1 MVSLRPRRQTG
12 PAADDR
18 PQLVASGLLVPAYY
32 GAQVR
37 RRFESDAAAVEH
49 YLTTGRA
56 EGMLPNPV
64 HDLDR
69 VAAHDLPDG
78 ADDVVARSAAWP
90 VRESFDRSGYRRL
103 LPASALHPGGPAGHF
118 LQAQA
123 DGGTPF
129 GLRDPAGHVQPWAE
143 VLRVAAERGKHLRRV
158 LEAEVLD
165 RELYEAQVGRT
176 FASDAAAVWHYL
188 ERGEH
193 EGLSPTSRYAVPAAP
208 PVDLDDAVS
217 RFARAVR
224 NKELTE
230 PSPAPVRARMLDE
243 LRTRVVPPAPPER
256 PWTPPRVTAAP
267 PSPLTVSLLARAADL
282 TREGVREIASLTA
295 QTHEAWELVVA
306 LHPRAPGRV
315 RGRLSRL
322 AAADDRVRV
331 VEVDDALA
339 TTQVLVDVAEG
350 EVIGWWDGSRLH
362 PDLMAQAL
370 AALETGEGE
379 PDVASA
385 GVVHGDDLGNADPL
399 RRVDPPL
406 SFDSLM
412 THGPRS
418 VRGVLARRATA
429 AIAAD
434 PLDGPAAGWEWLIE
448 AAAHA
453 PIAAV
458 PLIGVAGGD
467 ETFDVP
473 TLARLHDLVTGYT
486 GAGLRKGTTT
496 VVVPGVDRIATLV
509 ETLRVALDDGAD
521 EAVVVVDRTA
531 HVVPLL
537 AGLGAA
543 GVDAQAVRIAH
554 LPAPGP
560 LGLAIQQADHA
571 ASGETYVLLSPS
583 VVLVPG
589 AIDRLTA
596 GLADDV
602 VAVTAVVL
610 ADDDTIVSAGVVAD
624 GRGSTPRRFL
634 AGHPSQD
641 AARLDGVPFATAE
654 GHAVA
659 LESLALS
666 DHSVDPGLDEWA
678 VVDVLVRAANGRRVQ
693 VADDVRLHL
702 DRAALPALD
711 PATAPWAPA
720 EALPPA
726 ALLDRATGLV
736 TAGWSDAPDRS
747 TAPVLVRT
755 APLVGDG
762 PARGLPALRWALKLP
777 TPPGPR
783 GPLWGDT
790 FFAHDLARSLRRLG
804 QEVVTDRR
812 TAHHRASGHLDDVVL
827 SLRGLERYRP
837 QPGATSILWVIS
849 HPDLVDPDE
858 LREVDLA
865 YAASAPWAHHATEAS
880 GRPVAPLLQ
889 AADTSRF
896 HPLAHDAGSREG
908 ILFVGRPR
916 RGRRRVVTD
925 AIAAGATLELYGEGW
940 ADVVDERH
948 VRDEFVPND
957 RLPDLYRRA
966 RIVLNDHWPDM
977 AAEGFWSNRTFEAVA
992 SGALVVSDDVAGGTA
1007 PFGGLVRGYAD
1018 LDELGSLLAPASP
1031 GWPAEAD
1038 RPALV
1043 ERFGRDHGFDARAR
1057 ALLADVLDHRGV
1069 PHDLNPGAS

>member
-1 MVSLRPRRQTG
+1 MVSLRPRRQPG

-18 PQLVASGLLVPAYY
+18 PLLVASGLLVPAYY
-32 GAQVR
+32 AAQVR
-37 RRFESDAAAVEH
+37 RRFDSDAAAVEH
-49 YLTTGRA
+49 YLSSGRA
-56 EGMLPNPV
+56 EGLLPNPV

-78 ADDVVARSAAWP
+78 ADDVVERSAAWP

-129 GLRDPAGHVQPWAE
+129 GLRDPAGHVQPWTE
-143 VLRVAAERGKHLRRV
+143 VLRIAAERGKHLRAV
-158 LEAEVLD
+158 LESGAFD
-165 RELYEAQVGRT
+165 RELYEAQVGRA
-176 FASDAAAVWHYL
+176 FASDAAAAWHYL

-193 EGLSPTSRYAVPAAP
+193 EGLAPTTRYAVPESP

-224 NKELTE
+224 RGELAE
-230 PSPAPVRARMLDE
+230 PASTPVRARMVDE
-243 LRTRVVPPAPPER
+243 LRSRVVPPAPPEP
-256 PWTPPRVTAAP
+256 PWTPPPVDPAP
-267 PSPLTVSLLARAADL
+267 ASPLTVSLLARAGDL

-295 QTHEAWELVVA
+295 QTHERWELVVA

-322 AAADDRVRV
+322 AAADDRVTV
-331 VEVDDALA
+331 VEVDDSLA

-350 EVIGWWDGSRLH
+350 EVVGWWDGSRLH
-362 PDLMAQAL
+362 PDFMAQAL

-385 GVVHGDDLGNADPL
+385 GVIRGDDLDDADPL

-406 SFDSLM
+406 SSDSVV
-412 THGPRS
+412 TAGPRS
-418 VRGVLARRATA
+418 VRGVLARRATT

-448 AAAHA
+448 AAVHA

-458 PLIGVAGGD
+458 PLIGAAGGD
-467 ETFDVP
+467 ETFDVS
-473 TLARLHDLVTGYT
+473 TLARLHDLITGFT
-486 GAGLRKGTTT
+486 GAGLRRGTTT
-496 VVVPGVDRIATLV
+496 VVVPGVDRVATLV

-543 GVDAQAVRIAH
+543 GVDTDTVRIAH

-560 LGLAIQQADHA
+560 LGLAIAQAEHA
-571 ASGETYVLLSPS
+571 ASGETFVLLSAS

-589 AIDRLTA
+589 AIGRLTA

-602 VAVTAVVL
+602 VAVSAVVL
-610 ADDDTIVSAGVVAD
+610 ADDDAIVSAGVVAD
-624 GRGSTPRRFL
+624 GRGSAPRRLL
-634 AGHPSQD
+634 AGHPAQD
-641 AARLDGVPFATAE
+641 VPRLAGVPFSTAE

-659 LESLALS
+659 LRSLAMVE
-666 DHSVDPGLDEWA
+666 HRIDPGLDGWA
-678 VVDVLVRAANGRRVQ
+678 VVEVLARAAAGRRVL

-702 DRAALPALD
+702 DRAALPGLD

-720 EALPPA
+720 EAMPRA
-726 ALLDRATGLV
+726 GLLDEATGLV
-736 TAGWSDAPDRS
+736 TIGWAGAPGAS
-747 TAPVLVRT
+747 AAPVLVRT
-755 APLVGDG
+755 APLVADG

-812 TAHHRASGHLDDVVL
+812 TAHHRTSGHLDDVVL
-827 SLRGLERYRP
+827 SLRGLVRYRP

-849 HPDLVDPDE
+849 HPDLVDPAE
-858 LREVDLA
+858 LGEVDLA
-865 YAASAPWAHHATEAS
+865 YAASVPWSARATESS
-880 GRPVAPLLQ
+880 GRPVTPLLQ

-896 HPLAHDAGSREG
+896 HPDGAARAGVV
-908 ILFVGRPR
+908 FVGRPR

-940 ADVVDERH
+940 GGIVDERH
-948 VRDEFVPND
+948 VRGDFVPND

-966 RIVLNDHWPDM
+966 RIVLNDHWADM

-992 SGALVVSDDVAGGTA
+992 SGALVVSDHVAGGA
-1007 PFGGLVRGYAD
+1007 DLFGGLVRGYDD
-1018 LDELGSLLAPASP
+1018 LDELGALLAPASP

-1043 ERFGRDHGFDARAR
+1043 ERFGREHGFDARAR
-1057 ALLADVLDHRGV
+1057 TLLADVLDQRGV
-1069 PHDLNPGAS
+1069 PHDLTHGAS